1 MNTSAADGARGLDFC
16 LVDDW
21 LVGALILCAGALL
34 GGLATRL
41 YLGAR
46 RAAEARAAE
55 AAKPEVSGELVAAVQ
70 ILRAAVML
78 IGPHDE
84 VVYSSPE
91 ARTMGIARG
100 TRVGEASLLA
110 LVRQSRK
117 TGQNASAELELER
130 GIGVDSTPIV
140 VRVAALGE
148 GNLMVLVDDLSAAK
162 RAHAAR
168 RDFVAN
174 ISHELKTP
182 IGAMTVLAEALEIAA
197 DDPAQVRRF
206 AARVLAESTRLGEL
220 VRQIID
226 LSRLQADD
234 PLHEENPV
242 DLAEVA
248 QDAIARHR
256 ERAAARRVSVLTNL
270 QEGCV
275 VIGDQSQLTDAV
287 SNLIANAI
295 AYSDENSRVAVSC
308 RRLRTRDDEYVELSV
323 ADNGIGIRAEDQ
335 ERIFERFYRV
345 DEARSRETGG
355 TGLGLSI
362 VRLIAAAHRGTVKL
376 WSQIDSGSTFSL
388 RFPAHIPV
396 YPTAEKGASDGQ
408 DLAR

>member
-1 MNTSAADGARGLDFC
+1 M
-16 LVDDW
+16 DDW
-21 LVGALILCAGALL
+21 LVGALMLCAGALL
-34 GGLATRL
+34 GGLATGL

-55 AAKPEVSGELVAAVQ
+55 AAKPEVSGELVSAVQ

-91 ARTMGIARG
+91 ARAMGIARG

-117 TGQNASAELELER
+117 TGQNASAELELDR
-130 GIGVDSTPIV
+130 GIGVDNTPIA
-140 VRVAALGE
+140 VRVAALGG
-148 GNLMVLVDDLSAAK
+148 GNLMVLVDDLSAAQ

-174 ISHELKTP
+174 VSHELKTP

-308 RRLRTRDDEYVELSV
+308 RKFRTRDDEYVELSV

-335 ERIFERFYRV
+335 GRIFERFYRV

-388 RFPAHIPV
+388 RLPAHIPV
-396 YPTAEKGASDGQ
+396 YPTGEKGASDGQ